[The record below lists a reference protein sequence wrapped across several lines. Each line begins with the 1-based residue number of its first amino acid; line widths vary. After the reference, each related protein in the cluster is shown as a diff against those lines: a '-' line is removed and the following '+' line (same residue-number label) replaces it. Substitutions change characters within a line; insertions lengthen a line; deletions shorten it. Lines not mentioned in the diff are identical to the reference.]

1 MADIKGLDKAA
12 VFLINVGENLAS
24 EVMQFMSQR
33 EVEDVSE
40 SIARMDSIPAG
51 LGKEVA
57 REFVANSETS
67 GLAVQ
72 GLEFARSVI
81 EKTLGPEK
89 AKKILE
95 QIAKETEG
103 DGIKALAYM
112 DPMVVANMVRGEHP
126 QIIALILALMPPE
139 RASLVLKQL
148 PEILMGDVMQRV
160 AVIESIPQAAVK
172 EIEAVIR
179 DQVLDSEDSVGDVVE
194 GVKVAAEILNQ
205 MESATESSIIEFI
218 DKSSSELAT
227 KIQEKMFV
235 FTDLL
240 EMEDRAMQAIL
251 KEVETE
257 SLSIALKGADETL
270 GDKFFKNMS
279 ERAATMLKE
288 DIESRG
294 PVRVSDVEAAQIAVV
309 SVARRLEQ
317 EGKIMRAGKQGD
329 VIA

>member
-1 MADIKGLDKAA
+1 MADIKGIEKAA
-12 VFLINVGENLAS
+12 VLLINVGENLAS
-24 EVMQFMSQR
+24 EVMQFLSQR
-33 EVEDVSE
+33 EVQDVSE
-40 SIARMDSIPAG
+40 NIARMDSIPSDVG
-51 LGKEVA
+51 REVA
-57 REFVANSETS
+57 REFMANSESS

-81 EKTLGPEK
+81 ERTLGPEK
-89 AKKILE
+89 AKRILE

-112 DPMVVANMVRGEHP
+112 DPTVVANMVRGEHP
-126 QIIALILALMPPE
+126 QIIALILALMPAE

-179 DQVLDSEDSVGDVVE
+179 EQVLDSEDSAGDIVE

-205 MESATESSIIEFI
+205 MESATETSIIEFI
-218 DKSSSELAT
+218 DKSSSELAV

-257 SLSIALKGADETL
+257 SLSVALKGADETL
-270 GDKFFKNMS
+270 SEKFFKNMS

>member
-1 MADIKGLDKAA
+1 VL
-12 VFLINVGENLAS
+12 LINVGENLAS
-24 EVMQFMSQR
+24 EVMQFLNHR
-33 EVEDVSE
+33 EAQEVSE
-40 SIARMDSIPAG
+40 SIARMDSIPSDM
-51 LGKEVA
+51 GKEVA
-57 REFVANSETS
+57 KEFLTNSETS

-81 EKTLGPEK
+81 ERTFSPEK
-89 AKKILE
+89 AKRVLD
-95 QIAKETEG
+95 QIAKESEG

-112 DPMVVANMVRGEHP
+112 DPKVVANMVRGEHP

-139 RASLVLKQL
+139 RASLVLKLL

-160 AVIESIPQAAVK
+160 AVIDTIPQAAVK

-179 DQVLDSEDSVGDVVE
+179 EQVLDSEDSAGDVVE

-205 MESATESSIIEFI
+205 MESATETSIIEFI
-218 DKSSSELAT
+218 DKSSSDLAT

-251 KEVETE
+251 KEVDTE
-257 SLSIALKGADETL
+257 NLSIALKGADEIL
-270 GDKFFKNMS
+270 GEKFFKNMS

-294 PVRVSDVEAAQIAVV
+294 PVRVSDVETAQIAVV

>member
-1 MADIKGLDKAA
+1 VADIKGIEKAA
-12 VFLINVGENLAS
+12 VLLINVGENLAS
-24 EVMQFMSQR
+24 EVMQFLSQR
-33 EVEDVSE
+33 EVQDVSE
-40 SIARMDSIPAG
+40 NIARMDSIPSDVG
-51 LGKEVA
+51 REVA
-57 REFVANSETS
+57 REFMANSESS

-81 EKTLGPEK
+81 ERTLGPEK
-89 AKKILE
+89 AKRILE

-112 DPMVVANMVRGEHP
+112 DPTVVANMVRGEHP
-126 QIIALILALMPPE
+126 QIIALILALMPAE

-179 DQVLDSEDSVGDVVE
+179 EQVLDSEDSAGDIVE

-205 MESATESSIIEFI
+205 MESATETSIIEFI
-218 DKSSSELAT
+218 DKSSSELAV

-257 SLSIALKGADETL
+257 SLSVALKGADETL
-270 GDKFFKNMS
+270 SEKFFKNMS

>member
-1 MADIKGLDKAA
+1 MSEIRGIEKAA
-12 VFLINVGENLAS
+12 VLLINVGENLAS
-24 EVMQFMSQR
+24 EVMKFLTQR
-33 EVEDVSE
+33 EVKEVSE
-40 SIARMDSIPAG
+40 NIARMESIPSEVG
-51 LGKEVA
+51 REVA
-57 REFVANSETS
+57 REFIEASNRS

-81 EKTLGPEK
+81 EKALGPEK
-89 AKKILE
+89 ARRVLE

-112 DPMVVANMVRGEHP
+112 DPGVVAKMIRAEHP
-126 QIIALILALMPPE
+126 QIIALILTLIPPE
-139 RASLVLKQL
+139 RASLVLKEL
-148 PEILMGDVMQRV
+148 PDLLKGDVMQRV
-160 AVIESIPQAAVK
+160 AVIESIPQAAVN
-172 EIEAVIR
+172 EIEAVLR
-179 DQVLDSEDSVGDVVE
+179 DQVVESEDAQGDMVE

-205 MESATESSIIEFI
+205 VDSETETSVFGFIEKTSA
-218 DKSSSELAT
+218 DLAT

-240 EMEDRAMQAIL
+240 EMDDRAMQTIL

-257 SLSIALKGADETL
+257 SLSIALKGADEAL
-270 GDKFFKNMS
+270 REKFFKNMS
-279 ERAATMLKE
+279 ERAAEMLRE
-288 DIESRG
+288 DIETRG

>member
-1 MADIKGLDKAA
+1 VSDIKGIEKAA
-12 VFLINVGENLAS
+12 VLLINVGENLAS
-24 EVMQFMSQR
+24 EVMKFLSHR
-33 EVEDVSE
+33 EVKEISE
-40 SIARMDSIPAG
+40 NIARMDSIPP
-51 LGKEVA
+51 EVG
-57 REFVANSETS
+57 REVVNEFLANSTRS

-81 EKTLGPEK
+81 EKALGPEK
-89 AKKILE
+89 ARRVLE

-112 DPMVVANMVRGEHP
+112 EPTVVANMVRAEHP
-126 QIIALILALMPPE
+126 QIIALILTLMPPE
-139 RASLVLKQL
+139 RASLVLREL
-148 PEILMGDVMQRV
+148 PELLKGDVMQRV
-160 AVIESIPQAAVK
+160 AVIESIPQAAVN

-179 DQVLDSEDSVGDVVE
+179 EQVVESEDTQGDMVE
-194 GVKVAAEILNQ
+194 GIKVAAEILNQ
-205 MESATESSIIEFI
+205 VDSATETSVFEFI
-218 DKSSSELAT
+218 EKSSADLAA

-257 SLSIALKGADETL
+257 SLSIALKGADEAL
-270 GDKFFKNMS
+270 REKFFKNMS
-279 ERAATMLKE
+279 ERAAEMLKE
-288 DIESRG
+288 DIETRG

>member
-1 MADIKGLDKAA
+1 ML
-12 VFLINVGENLAS
+12 LINVGENLAS
-24 EVMQFMSQR
+24 EVMKFLSHR
-33 EVEDVSE
+33 EVKEVSE
-40 SIARMDSIPAG
+40 NIARMDSVSPDVG
-51 LGKEVA
+51 RDVMKEFIDNA
-57 REFVANSETS
+57 EKS

-81 EKTLGPEK
+81 EKALGPER
-89 AKKILE
+89 AKRVLE

-103 DGIKALAYM
+103 DGIKALSYM
-112 DPMVVANMVRGEHP
+112 DPAMVASMVREEHP
-126 QIIALILALMPPE
+126 QIIALILTLIPPE
-139 RASLVLKQL
+139 RASLVLKEL
-148 PEILMGDVMQRV
+148 PELLRGDVMQRV

-172 EIEAVIR
+172 EIESVIR
-179 DQVLDSEDSVGDVVE
+179 DQVLESGDIQGDMVE

-205 MESATESSIIEFI
+205 VDSATETSVIEFI
-218 DKSSSELAT
+218 EKSSSDLAS

-251 KEVETE
+251 KEVETD

-270 GDKFFKNMS
+270 REKFFKNMS
-279 ERAATMLKE
+279 ERAAEMLKE
-288 DIESRG
+288 DIETRG
-294 PVRVSDVEAAQIAVV
+294 PVRVSDVETAQIAVV

>member
-1 MADIKGLDKAA
+1 MR
-12 VFLINVGENLAS
+12 FLS
-24 EVMQFMSQR
+24 HKEVQ
-33 EVEDVSE
+33 DVSE
-40 SIARMDSIPAG
+40 NIARLDSIPSEVG
-51 LGKEVA
+51 REVTKE
-57 REFVANSETS
+57 FISNSETS

-81 EKTLGPEK
+81 ESTLSPEQ
-89 AKKILE
+89 AKRVLD

-126 QIIALILALMPPE
+126 QIIALILAIMPPE

-179 DQVLDSEDSVGDVVE
+179 EQVLNSEDSVGDIVE
-194 GVKVAAEILNQ
+194 GIKVAAEILNQ

-235 FTDLL
+235 FSDLL

-251 KEVETE
+251 KEVDTE
-257 SLSIALKGADETL
+257 NLSIALKGADETL

-279 ERAATMLKE
+279 ERAATMLRE

>member
-1 MADIKGLDKAA
+1 
-12 VFLINVGENLAS
+12 VGENLAS
-24 EVMQFMSQR
+24 EVMQFLNHR
-33 EVEDVSE
+33 EAQEVSE
-40 SIARMDSIPAG
+40 SIARMDSIPSDV
-51 LGKEVA
+51 GKEVA
-57 REFVANSETS
+57 KEFLTNSETS

-81 EKTLGPEK
+81 EKTFSPEK
-89 AKKILE
+89 AKRVLD
-95 QIAKETEG
+95 QIAKESEG

-112 DPMVVANMVRGEHP
+112 DPKVVANLVKGEHP

-139 RASLVLKQL
+139 RASLVLKLL

-160 AVIESIPQAAVK
+160 AVIETIPQAAVK

-179 DQVLDSEDSVGDVVE
+179 EQALDSEDSVGDVVE

-205 MESATESSIIEFI
+205 MESATETSIIEFI
-218 DKSSSELAT
+218 DKSSSDLAT

-251 KEVETE
+251 KEVDTE
-257 SLSIALKGADETL
+257 NLSVALKGADEIL
-270 GDKFFKNMS
+270 GEKFFKNMS

-294 PVRVSDVEAAQIAVV
+294 PTKVSDVEAAQIAVV

>member
-1 MADIKGLDKAA
+1 VSAIKGIEKAA
-12 VFLINVGENLAS
+12 VLLINVGENLAS
-24 EVMQFMSQR
+24 EVMKFLSQR
-33 EVEDVSE
+33 EMREVSE
-40 SIARMDSIPAG
+40 NIARMDSISPEVG
-51 LGKEVA
+51 REVA
-57 REFVANSETS
+57 SEFLASSKGS

-72 GLEFARSVI
+72 GLEYARSVI
-81 EKTLGPEK
+81 EKALGPER
-89 AKKILE
+89 AKRILE

-103 DGIKALAYM
+103 DGIRALAYM
-112 DPMVVANMVRGEHP
+112 DPAMVASMVRAEHP
-126 QIIALILALMPPE
+126 QIIALILTLIPPE
-139 RASLVLKQL
+139 RASLVLKEL
-148 PEILMGDVMQRV
+148 PELLRGDVIQRV
-160 AVIESIPQAAVK
+160 AVIESIPQAAVN

-179 DQVLDSEDSVGDVVE
+179 EQVVESGEAQGDMVE

-205 MESATESSIIEFI
+205 VDSATETSVIEFI
-218 DKSSSELAT
+218 EKSSSDLAAR
-227 KIQEKMFV
+227 IQEKMFV

-240 EMEDRAMQAIL
+240 EMEDRAMQTIL

-270 GDKFFKNMS
+270 REKFFKNMS
-279 ERAATMLKE
+279 ERAAEMLKE
-288 DIESRG
+288 DIETRG

>member
-1 MADIKGLDKAA
+1 MSDIKGIEKAA
-12 VFLINVGENLAS
+12 VLLINVGENLAS
-24 EVMQFMSQR
+24 EVMKFLSHR
-33 EVEDVSE
+33 EVKEISE
-40 SIARMDSIPAG
+40 NIARMDSIPP
-51 LGKEVA
+51 EVG
-57 REFVANSETS
+57 REVVNEFLANSTRS

-81 EKTLGPEK
+81 EKALGPEK
-89 AKKILE
+89 ARRVLE

-112 DPMVVANMVRGEHP
+112 EPTVVANMVRAEHP
-126 QIIALILALMPPE
+126 QIIALILTLMPPE
-139 RASLVLKQL
+139 RASLVLREL
-148 PEILMGDVMQRV
+148 PELLKGDVMQRV
-160 AVIESIPQAAVK
+160 AVIESIPQAAVN

-179 DQVLDSEDSVGDVVE
+179 EQVVESEDTQGDMVE
-194 GVKVAAEILNQ
+194 GIKVAAEILNQ
-205 MESATESSIIEFI
+205 VDSATETSVFEFI
-218 DKSSSELAT
+218 EKSSADLAA

-257 SLSIALKGADETL
+257 SLSIALKGADEAL
-270 GDKFFKNMS
+270 REKFFKNMS
-279 ERAATMLKE
+279 ERAAEMLKE
-288 DIESRG
+288 DIETRG

>member
-1 MADIKGLDKAA
+1 VL
-12 VFLINVGENLAS
+12 LINVGENLAS
-24 EVMQFMSQR
+24 EVMQFLNHR
-33 EVEDVSE
+33 EAQEVSE
-40 SIARMDSIPAG
+40 SIARMDSIPSDV
-51 LGKEVA
+51 GKEVA
-57 REFVANSETS
+57 KEFLTNSETS

-81 EKTLGPEK
+81 EKTFSPEK
-89 AKKILE
+89 AKRVLD
-95 QIAKETEG
+95 QIAKESEG

-112 DPMVVANMVRGEHP
+112 DPKVVANLVKGEHP

-139 RASLVLKQL
+139 RASLVLKLL

-160 AVIESIPQAAVK
+160 AVIETIPQAAVK

-179 DQVLDSEDSVGDVVE
+179 EQALDSEDSVGDVVE

-205 MESATESSIIEFI
+205 MESATETSIIEFI
-218 DKSSSELAT
+218 DKSSSDLAT

-251 KEVETE
+251 KEVDTE
-257 SLSIALKGADETL
+257 NLSVALKGADEIL
-270 GDKFFKNMS
+270 GEKFFKNMS

-294 PVRVSDVEAAQIAVV
+294 PTKVSDVEKAQIAVV